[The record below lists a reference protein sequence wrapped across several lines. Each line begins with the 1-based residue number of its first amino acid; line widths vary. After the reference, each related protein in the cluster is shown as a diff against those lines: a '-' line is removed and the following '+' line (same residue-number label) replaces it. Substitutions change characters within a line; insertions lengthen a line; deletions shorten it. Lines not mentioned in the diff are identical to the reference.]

1 MNNYNISIASDHA
14 GFALKH
20 KAISYLKSLG
30 HNLID
35 LGTNNEFE
43 KVDYPDY
50 ASALSE
56 HLLSGLSDF
65 GILICRSG
73 IGMSIAANR
82 FSGIRAALCTTP
94 EVSELARLHNDA
106 NILVLSCLVVED
118 LNMRIIDK
126 FLSTRF
132 EGGRHIARLAKIS

>member
-14 GFALKH
+14 GFPLKQ
-20 KAISYLKSLG
+20 KIISYLEAAS
-30 HNLID
+30 HNTQD

-50 ASALSE
+50 AAKLCENMLDQS
-56 HLLSGLSDF
+56 SDF

-82 FSGIRAALCTTP
+82 FSGIRAA
-94 EVSELARLHNDA
+94 
-106 NILVLSCLVVED
+106 
-118 LNMRIIDK
+118 
-126 FLSTRF
+126 
-132 EGGRHIARLAKIS
+132 